1 MKQINNI
8 KSIVNIF
15 ENSWF
20 LLYKFNIQNYQTI
33 NNMKYSLTMMPSQNE
48 LEYLYKEFLMCLF
61 GDLIS
66 GITKKKINDIN
77 VKELYSQFNKDDEI
91 IPLIE
96 NKKEQYC
103 VILDKNGLISVC
115 QFKANKIIN
124 KLYDDFSFKNGD
136 CIMPYNENIIIILK
150 EMALLIIDFINNKK
164 YNLDLY
170 NYLFTLV
177 KSDDRNYFNLEDNE
191 YNRRFYFRHIL
202 AKNPNAK
209 NDLIKIDPNNILL
222 IYCKKVCLITFDD
235 FLSKITNFI
244 ILENHNDI
252 VKASQIFYK
261 SNNVVKKGIII
272 ISEKFDENE
281 DYFPERK
288 LFLRPKY
295 RYLNNKYLLKMSIY
309 DNDMK
314 IIQQFYFTIPIKNK
328 YDGINITSI
337 SYNFTNDMILII
349 GEQRIY
355 QISSITKELVT
366 IYDVS
371 QYINDTIIKS
381 SIFFNYDEKT
391 KKFEQIILLINKSKD
406 EIHQFNWDNKM
417 ILFKKKCKCKNIID
431 FSPLYTPDQINELT
445 DIQNG

>member
-1 MKQINNI
+1 MEANNNATNEVLLCSKCLAQQEYFIPLYHKNETTNEIEYECSKSHSITKNDVISMNLDDDLIRKLNTCEIHKEIYCGWSEDDSKNLCFYDIGIKLTNKEKYLLFIDLIPDTIKKDLFFQTIDSLKQLLNKYLSEAPEAVKQINNI

-15 ENSWF
+15 ENSWL

-177 KSDDRNYFNLEDNE
+177 NGDDRNYFNLEDNE
-191 YNRRFYFRHIL
+191 YFRRFYFRHIL

-209 NDLIKIDPNNILL
+209 NDLIKIDQNNILL

-272 ISEKFDENE
+272 ISEKLM
-281 DYFPERK
+281 K
-288 LFLRPKY
+288 
-295 RYLNNKYLLKMSIY
+295 
-309 DNDMK
+309 MK
-314 IIQQFYFTIPIKNK
+314 IIF
-328 YDGINITSI
+328 
-337 SYNFTNDMILII
+337 
-349 GEQRIY
+349 
-355 QISSITKELVT
+355 
-366 IYDVS
+366 
-371 QYINDTIIKS
+371 
-381 SIFFNYDEKT
+381 
-391 KKFEQIILLINKSKD
+391 
-406 EIHQFNWDNKM
+406 
-417 ILFKKKCKCKNIID
+417 
-431 FSPLYTPDQINELT
+431 
-445 DIQNG
+445 